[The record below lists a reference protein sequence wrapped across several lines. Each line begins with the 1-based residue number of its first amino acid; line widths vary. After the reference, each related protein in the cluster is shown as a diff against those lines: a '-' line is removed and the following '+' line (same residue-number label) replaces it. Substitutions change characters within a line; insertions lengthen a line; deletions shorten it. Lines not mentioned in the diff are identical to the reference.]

1 MGHSKLR
8 KVIRRQEFLAVL
20 RYLGLELFNLLGSL
34 FVHGSISCN
43 ELVVPLDHGFMMCN
57 FTLDLLHVELFEIH
71 CLLEYFLRPVQIR
84 IELIPLL
91 LKFAKSCLVF
101 LAIIDSTMKFLP

>member
-1 MGHSKLR
+1 MLWNLS
-8 KVIRRQEFLAVL
+8 
-20 RYLGLELFNLLGSL
+20 LELFNLGGSL
-34 FVHGSISCN
+34 FVHGSIPSN
-43 ELVVPLDHGFMMCN
+43 ELVVPLDHGFVMRN
-57 FTLDLLHVELFEIH
+57 FVLDLLHVELFKIH

-91 LKFAKSCLVF
+91 LKFAKSRLVL